1 MHFNARI
8 CQVLLPYLPNSRHID
23 FFKAVC
29 KSWRN
34 QLPTLSDIIL
44 DSDRSGIL
52 WDLQNLLQ
60 NQHIPLNFDELPHC
74 KLQLSSIQVGLRQCL
89 RTLLFFRHH
98 LELMKQNNRW

>member
-52 WDLQNLLQ
+52 WD
-60 NQHIPLNFDELPHC
+60 HNFDELPHC

-98 LELMKQNNRW
+98 LELMKQNLQPANTKFHLI